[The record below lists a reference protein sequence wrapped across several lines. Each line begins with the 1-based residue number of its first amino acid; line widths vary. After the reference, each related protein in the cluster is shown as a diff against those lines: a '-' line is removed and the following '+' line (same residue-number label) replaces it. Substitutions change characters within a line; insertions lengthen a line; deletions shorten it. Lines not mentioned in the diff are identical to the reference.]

1 MTELTTVNKDKLMSD
16 LRLVISD
23 AEELLRLTVDQVG
36 EGAVSVRNRVQ
47 DRLDQAK
54 ADLLQLQE
62 AAVIKAKAAGHA
74 ADDFVQDNPWR
85 AVGIAAGVGLVLG
98 LLVSRR

>member
-1 MTELTTVNKDKLMSD
+1 MNEITAANKDKLMSD

-23 AEELLRLTVDQVG
+23 AEELLHLTVDQVG
-36 EGAVSVRNRVQ
+36 ESAVGIRNRVQ

-54 ADLLQLQE
+54 VDLLQLQQ
-62 AAVIKAKAAGHA
+62 AAVTKVKAVGHA
-74 ADDFVQDNPWR
+74 ADDFVQDNPWK
-85 AVGIAAGVGLVLG
+85 AIGIAAGIGLVLG